1 MDELHPGYLV
11 SLLVLLVACSAFF
24 SCVETALLNL
34 DRYRLRLQAKQGLR
48 GARRS
53 SWLLLHDDRLRGTL
67 LFGRTLVNVSAAALA
82 SWAALRHWGVIGL
95 AVAIPGMT
103 LLLLLFGALLPRRYG
118 ALRSERVALPLSL
131 PLLILQRLCW
141 PLLWLLTLL
150 SNALLR
156 LLGVAA
162 AEQDDSGRSRDEEAL
177 HPADNPQASEVNRHD
192 MLLGLLDLEKVT
204 VNDLMIPRNEIEG
217 IDLDDELEVIVEQL
231 RTTSHTRL
239 PVYRDDVNQ
248 IEGVVHMRQI
258 ARLLTQGRL
267 TKENLRQ
274 ACMEPYFV
282 PESTPLSTQLVNF
295 QKEKRRIGVVVDEYG
310 EVIGIVTLED
320 ILEEIVGDFND
331 LDSLDNP
338 DIQAQEDGSFVIDGS
353 ANLRE
358 LNKSLGW
365 QLPCDGPKT
374 QRPGHRSPGADP
386 RLRGVPAHRPLL
398 PGNPAVGG
406 KPCEKRARLAS
417 PRADPAGRKRR
428 QRLIRDCRTRP
439 AALYNRPQL
448 IQPCRRFRR
457 YPQPEPRPVTRQS
470 RLPAR
475 PRCRRYQPAHGAQ
488 PHPPCATD
496 LVRPTRA
503 PRRRIGALAI
513 TIRPHG
519 STPSCPD
526 CQGPSHHDR
535 RHPRRRRRSGTG
547 QLDHPGRSRQLHRH
561 RHRVLRFLRLC
572 HCRRPGDRSGIL
584 PADIRHR
591 ADAQRL
597 PHLRHRLPRPS
608 AGLGAV
614 RPLRRPHRAQVD
626 PGRLAAADG
635 GIHYLIGVLPG
646 YDSIGYWAP
655 LLLCVL
661 RFGQGLGLGGEWGGA
676 ALLATENAP
685 AGKRAWF
692 GMFPQLGPSI
702 GFLAAN
708 GLFLALAMLLS
719 EEQFREWG
727 WRIPF
732 LLSAAL
738 VVVGLYVRL
747 KLAETPVFAKAMA
760 KHERVRLPIAELF
773 AQHWRP
779 TLLGALAMVVC
790 YALFYISTVFSL
802 SYGVAS
808 LGFSRE
814 EFLGLLCLAVLFMA
828 AATPLSAWLSD
839 RFGRKPV
846 LLLGSLAAIA
856 SGFAME
862 PLLSQGSTFSVAL
875 FLCIEL
881 FLMGVT
887 FAPMG
892 ALLPEIFP
900 THVRYT
906 GASAAYNLGG
916 ILGASVAPYI
926 AQKLVGIGG
935 LGWVGG
941 YVSAAALLSLLAVLC
956 LKETRDNDLGAVS

>member
-11 SLLVLLVACSAFF
+11 GLLVLLVACSAFF

-374 QRPGHRSPGADP
+374 LNGLVTEALEQIPDCAVC
-386 RLRGVPAHRPLL
+386 LRIGPYCLEIQQSAENRVKS
-398 PGNPAVGG
+398 V
-406 KPCEKRARLAS
+406 RAWH
-417 PRADPAGRKRR
+417 PRA
-428 QRLIRDCRTRP
+428 L
-439 AALYNRPQL
+439 
-448 IQPCRRFRR
+448 
-457 YPQPEPRPVTRQS
+457 
-470 RLPAR
+470 
-475 PRCRRYQPAHGAQ
+475 
-488 PHPPCATD
+488 
-496 LVRPTRA
+496 
-503 PRRRIGALAI
+503 
-513 TIRPHG
+513 
-519 STPSCPD
+519 
-526 CQGPSHHDR
+526 
-535 RHPRRRRRSGTG
+535 
-547 QLDHPGRSRQLHRH
+547 
-561 RHRVLRFLRLC
+561 
-572 HCRRPGDRSGIL
+572 
-584 PADIRHR
+584 
-591 ADAQRL
+591 
-597 PHLRHRLPRPS
+597 
-608 AGLGAV
+608 
-614 RPLRRPHRAQVD
+614 
-626 PGRLAAADG
+626 
-635 GIHYLIGVLPG
+635 
-646 YDSIGYWAP
+646 
-655 LLLCVL
+655 
-661 RFGQGLGLGGEWGGA
+661 
-676 ALLATENAP
+676 
-685 AGKRAWF
+685 
-692 GMFPQLGPSI
+692 
-702 GFLAAN
+702 
-708 GLFLALAMLLS
+708 
-719 EEQFREWG
+719 
-727 WRIPF
+727 
-732 LLSAAL
+732 
-738 VVVGLYVRL
+738 
-747 KLAETPVFAKAMA
+747 
-760 KHERVRLPIAELF
+760 
-773 AQHWRP
+773 
-779 TLLGALAMVVC
+779 
-790 YALFYISTVFSL
+790 
-802 SYGVAS
+802 
-808 LGFSRE
+808 
-814 EFLGLLCLAVLFMA
+814 
-828 AATPLSAWLSD
+828 TPLVESD
-839 RFGRKPV
+839 
-846 LLLGSLAAIA
+846 
-856 SGFAME
+856 
-862 PLLSQGSTFSVAL
+862 TSV
-875 FLCIEL
+875 
-881 FLMGVT
+881 
-887 FAPMG
+887 
-892 ALLPEIFP
+892 
-900 THVRYT
+900 
-906 GASAAYNLGG
+906 
-916 ILGASVAPYI
+916 
-926 AQKLVGIGG
+926 
-935 LGWVGG
+935 
-941 YVSAAALLSLLAVLC
+941 
-956 LKETRDNDLGAVS
+956 

>member
-1 MDELHPGYLV
+1 MNCTPGTW
-11 SLLVLLVACSAFF
+11 SACWF
-24 SCVETALLNL
+24 SWSPARRSSPASRPPCSTSTVT
-34 DRYRLRLQAKQGLR
+34 AKQGLR

-374 QRPGHRSPGADP
+374 LNGLVTEALEQIPDCAVC
-386 RLRGVPAHRPLL
+386 LRIGPYCLEIQQSAENRVKS
-398 PGNPAVGG
+398 V
-406 KPCEKRARLAS
+406 RAWH
-417 PRADPAGRKRR
+417 PRA
-428 QRLIRDCRTRP
+428 L
-439 AALYNRPQL
+439 
-448 IQPCRRFRR
+448 
-457 YPQPEPRPVTRQS
+457 
-470 RLPAR
+470 
-475 PRCRRYQPAHGAQ
+475 
-488 PHPPCATD
+488 
-496 LVRPTRA
+496 
-503 PRRRIGALAI
+503 
-513 TIRPHG
+513 
-519 STPSCPD
+519 
-526 CQGPSHHDR
+526 
-535 RHPRRRRRSGTG
+535 
-547 QLDHPGRSRQLHRH
+547 
-561 RHRVLRFLRLC
+561 
-572 HCRRPGDRSGIL
+572 
-584 PADIRHR
+584 
-591 ADAQRL
+591 
-597 PHLRHRLPRPS
+597 
-608 AGLGAV
+608 
-614 RPLRRPHRAQVD
+614 
-626 PGRLAAADG
+626 
-635 GIHYLIGVLPG
+635 
-646 YDSIGYWAP
+646 
-655 LLLCVL
+655 
-661 RFGQGLGLGGEWGGA
+661 
-676 ALLATENAP
+676 
-685 AGKRAWF
+685 
-692 GMFPQLGPSI
+692 
-702 GFLAAN
+702 
-708 GLFLALAMLLS
+708 
-719 EEQFREWG
+719 
-727 WRIPF
+727 
-732 LLSAAL
+732 
-738 VVVGLYVRL
+738 
-747 KLAETPVFAKAMA
+747 
-760 KHERVRLPIAELF
+760 
-773 AQHWRP
+773 
-779 TLLGALAMVVC
+779 
-790 YALFYISTVFSL
+790 
-802 SYGVAS
+802 
-808 LGFSRE
+808 
-814 EFLGLLCLAVLFMA
+814 
-828 AATPLSAWLSD
+828 TPLVESD
-839 RFGRKPV
+839 
-846 LLLGSLAAIA
+846 
-856 SGFAME
+856 
-862 PLLSQGSTFSVAL
+862 
-875 FLCIEL
+875 
-881 FLMGVT
+881 
-887 FAPMG
+887 
-892 ALLPEIFP
+892 
-900 THVRYT
+900 
-906 GASAAYNLGG
+906 
-916 ILGASVAPYI
+916 ASV
-926 AQKLVGIGG
+926 
-935 LGWVGG
+935 
-941 YVSAAALLSLLAVLC
+941 
-956 LKETRDNDLGAVS
+956 